1 MKPTLPARRIA
12 ALLSLLVSGVG
23 FGQSFTL
30 DWARVAGGGGTSTDG
45 FYALSG
51 TIGQPEA
58 GRTLSGGIY
67 SITGGAQFESDG
79 SAPPVT
85 LRIVAVHVLNP
96 GNSPEM
102 QIIVEGTP
110 GHAFQLQFAS
120 ALAPAITW
128 SDLGAEASASGEGRV
143 EFIDPG
149 PPSVRFYRITESLG
163 P

>member
-12 ALLSLLVSGVG
+12 ALLSLLISGVG
-23 FGQSFTL
+23 FAQAFTL
-30 DWARVAGGGGTSTDG
+30 DWARVAGGGGNSTDG

-58 GRTLSGGIY
+58 GPALSGGIY
-67 SITGGAQFESDG
+67 SVTGGVQFESEG

-85 LRIVAVHVLNP
+85 LRIVAVHVLSL
-96 GNSPEM
+96 GGSPEM
-102 QIIVEGTP
+102 QIMVEGTP
-110 GHAFQLQFAS
+110 GHAFRLQSAS

-128 SDLGAEASASGEGRV
+128 SDLGAEATASGEGRV
-143 EFIDPG
+143 EFIDPS
-149 PPSVRFYRITESLG
+149 PPSLRFYRITESPG